1 MRNFIIFTP
10 HHMLRPSP
18 PAPPQ
23 REEDEACDKHRIGR
37 KWIKRFLENVRKRKY
52 MADTETNTSIIL
64 K

>member
-1 MRNFIIFTP
+1 MRSFIIFNP

-23 REEDEACDKHRIGR
+23 REEKDEACDKHRIGR
-37 KWIKRFLENVRKRKY
+37 KWIKRFLGKREEKKIY
-52 MADTETNTSIIL
+52 GRYRN